1 MLTGKTIGELPLLDY
16 NLIDDNTKV
25 PVEAS
30 GSTYH
35 VPFSDVLHRPFAA
48 LSDTTTQSLSGANTP
63 TVITFN
69 SEDIMSGITLVNGSQ
84 ITVPRPGVYSAGISM
99 QFDKDS
105 LSSLEPIFVWTRVNG
120 EDVPNSAGEFRI
132 LNNNSELLPYIP
144 YTYELN
150 AGDYVEFVFASSDDS
165 VALTYIPETDVPYTR
180 PSSPSITLEIK
191 QIS

>member
-16 NLIDDNTKV
+16 NLINDNTKL

-30 GSTYH
+30 GTTFH
-35 VPFSDVLHRPFAA
+35 ALFSDIIHRPFAA
-48 LSDTTTQSLSGANTP
+48 LSDTTTQSLSGANIP

-84 ITVPRPGVYSAGISM
+84 IVVSRPGVYSAGISM
-99 QFDKDS
+99 QVDKNS
-105 LSSLEPIFVWTRVNG
+105 LTSLEPIFVWTRVNG

-165 VALTYIPETDVPYTR
+165 VALAYIPETDVPYIR